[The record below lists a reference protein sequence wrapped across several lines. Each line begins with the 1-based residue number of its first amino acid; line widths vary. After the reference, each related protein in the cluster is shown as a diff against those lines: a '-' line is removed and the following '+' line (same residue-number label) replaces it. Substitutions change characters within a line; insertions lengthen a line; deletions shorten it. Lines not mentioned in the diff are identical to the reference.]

1 MVLLVYF
8 LDMIW
13 FQVYGGELVLFQ
25 GVVMKFKKKSCCNV
39 ADNGIVSMAPLQGF
53 YIEYMMF

>member
-25 GVVMKFKKKSCCNV
+25 GVVMKFKEKIMLQCCRERCCEY
-39 ADNGIVSMAPLQGF
+39 GSLRGF
-53 YIEYMMF
+53 YIACMMF